1 MPIGIATVLFL
12 AIAQIKNLEVFDSF
26 AHAGQGPAPEPPRFF
41 RHGARCS
48 NDFTISGRSIIMH
61 PLGETD
67 RGSAEMQPREG

>member
-1 MPIGIATVLFL
+1 MIDLATVLFL

-48 NDFTISGRSIIMH
+48 SLWVLR
-61 PLGETD
+61 
-67 RGSAEMQPREG
+67 